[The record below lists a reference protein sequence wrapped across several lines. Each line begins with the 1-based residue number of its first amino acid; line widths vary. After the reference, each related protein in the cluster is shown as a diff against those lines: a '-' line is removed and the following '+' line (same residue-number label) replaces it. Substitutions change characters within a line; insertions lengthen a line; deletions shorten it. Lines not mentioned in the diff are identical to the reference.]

1 MAVDVNTRI
10 VIATE
15 AGDSLRQINSVRGG
29 IAQISDAR
37 LNDLR
42 ITQAKARLE
51 LAEYKSAIAAQK
63 AYNAEIKAE
72 GAQKR
77 LNFRKSNGAT
87 PKEIQKMSEMVDNL
101 RMNYLTLANAEA
113 GANLSAYQAKLN
125 LDNLNKSLNE
135 NFSATEK
142 CSRNLRKFSAS
153 ATAARTAGRLFGIDV
168 SEGVNPAL
176 VKQGIIVAGVSSSFK
191 VAGTVLSWYAH
202 RFDEYAEIA
211 DRNSQSTRETYKAYL
226 KNIEAQRDA
235 ISSLKELNQNESL
248 SNTQRLESS
257 RLIKNLGSDYKN
269 LGIEI
274 DSATGKIKNLNDVQL
289 KISERQKKESLRQIQ
304 SNIDTITAQLEIE
317 RDKLN
322 DAGWSGWW
330 FAGIPQLVT
339 WDSRTRIGGVEE
351 AREAQKNIIRLQSEM
366 NDLLMQ
372 RHDIQKINPQY
383 DYIAAIED
391 RKNAIDNLIKSEK
404 KENQISRLKE
414 IGGGRTSDWLQA
426 EIKLREKIPDI
437 SEKEISQYKSFWEEE
452 KKRDNEYK
460 ISSIH
465 AEKMKNLRNEL
476 QIEKALAAGDEKRA
490 MILKLQN
497 ELQREG
503 YEYGSK
509 EMRDVIA
516 ERLKIYNLQKSGNVR
531 GSDFSE
537 YRFRSSSQAAV
548 LANSV
553 EAIRLQSRRISKSPE
568 MKIQEQQ
575 LDVLNKI
582 RVGIEKIS
590 GPQRTSALIARG

>member
-1 MAVDVNTRI
+1 MADVNTRI

-77 LNFRKSNGAT
+77 LNFRKSNGAS

-135 NFSATEK
+135 NFSATGK
-142 CSRNLRKFSAS
+142 CSRKLREFSAS

-176 VKQGIIVAGVSSSFK
+176 VKQGIIVAGAVSLFK
-191 VAGTVLSWYAH
+191 SAGTVLSWYAH
-202 RFDEYAEIA
+202 RFDKYAEIA

-226 KNIEAQRDA
+226 KNVDAQRDA

-257 RLIKNLGSDYKN
+257 RLIKKLGSDYKN

-274 DSATGKIKNLNDVQL
+274 DSATGKIKNFNDVQL

-330 FAGIPQLVT
+330 LAGIPQLVT
-339 WDSRTRIGGVEE
+339 WDSRTRIGGVKE
-351 AREAQKNIIRLQSEM
+351 AREAQKNIIRLQAEM
-366 NDLLMQ
+366 NELLMQ
-372 RHDIQKINPQY
+372 RHDIQKINPQD
-383 DYIAAIED
+383 DYNAAIED
-391 RKNAIDNLIKSEK
+391 RKNAIDNLIESEK
-404 KENQISRLKE
+404 RRNRISRLKE
-414 IGGGRTSDWLQA
+414 IGGGKTYDWLQA
-426 EIKLREKIPDI
+426 EIKLRKKFPDI
-437 SEKEISQYKSFWEEE
+437 SEKEISQYKTFWEEE

-460 ISSIH
+460 ISSLH

-509 EMRDVIA
+509 EMRDVIS
-516 ERLKIYNLQKSGNVR
+516 ERLKIYNLQKRGNIR

>member
-1 MAVDVNTRI
+1 MADVNTRI
-10 VIATE
+10 VIAAE

-77 LNFRKSNGAT
+77 LNFRKSNGET

-176 VKQGIIVAGVSSSFK
+176 VKQGIIVAGVVSLFKSS
-191 VAGTVLSWYAH
+191 GTVLSWYAH

-211 DRNSQSTRETYKAYL
+211 DRNTQSTRETYKAYL
-226 KNIEAQRDA
+226 KNVEAQRDA

-289 KISERQKKESLRQIQ
+289 KISEQQKKESLRQIQ

-330 FAGIPQLVT
+330 LAGIPQLVT
-339 WDSRTRIGGVEE
+339 WDSRTRIGGENE
-351 AREAQKNIIRLQSEM
+351 AREAQKNIIRLQNEM
-366 NDLLMQ
+366 NELLMQ
-372 RHDIQKINPQY
+372 RHDIQKINPQD
-383 DYIAAIED
+383 DYNAAIED
-391 RKNAIDNLIKSEK
+391 RKTAIDNLIESEK
-404 KENQISRLKE
+404 KENQISRLKG
-414 IGGGRTSDWLQA
+414 IGGGKTSDWLQA

-509 EMRDVIA
+509 EMREVIA
-516 ERLKIYNLQKSGNVR
+516 ERMKIYNLQKSGNVR

>member
-1 MAVDVNTRI
+1 MADVNTRI
-10 VIATE
+10 VIAAE

-77 LNFRKSNGAT
+77 LNFRKSNGASL
-87 PKEIQKMSEMVDNL
+87 KEIQKMSEMVDNL

-135 NFSATEK
+135 NFSATGK
-142 CSRNLRKFSAS
+142 CSQNLRKFSAS

-176 VKQGIIVAGVSSSFK
+176 VKQGIIIAGVVSLFK
-191 VAGTVLSWYAH
+191 SAGTVLSWYAH
-202 RFDEYAEIA
+202 RFDEAAEIA

-257 RLIKNLGSDYKN
+257 RLIKNLGSDYKS

-330 FAGIPQLVT
+330 LAGIPQLVT
-339 WDSRTRIGGVEE
+339 WDSRTRIGGENE
-351 AREAQKNIIRLQSEM
+351 AREAQKNIIRLQNEM
-366 NDLLMQ
+366 NELLMQ
-372 RHDIQKINPQY
+372 RHDIQKINPQD
-383 DYIAAIED
+383 DYNAAIED
-391 RKNAIDNLIKSEK
+391 RKTAIDNLIESEK
-404 KENQISRLKE
+404 KENQISRLKG
-414 IGGGRTSDWLQA
+414 IGGGKTSDWLQA

-437 SEKEISQYKSFWEEE
+437 SEKEISQYKAFWEEE

-582 RVGIEKIS
+582 RAGIEKIS

>member
-1 MAVDVNTRI
+1 M
-10 VIATE
+10 
-15 AGDSLRQINSVRGG
+15 G
-29 IAQISDAR
+29 
-37 LNDLR
+37 
-42 ITQAKARLE
+42 
-51 LAEYKSAIAAQK
+51 SALGLGTDCTIR
-63 AYNAEIKAE
+63 N
-72 GAQKR
+72 
-77 LNFRKSNGAT
+77 
-87 PKEIQKMSEMVDNL
+87 MV
-101 RMNYLTLANAEA
+101 
-113 GANLSAYQAKLN
+113 
-125 LDNLNKSLNE
+125 
-135 NFSATEK
+135 
-142 CSRNLRKFSAS
+142 SAS

-176 VKQGIIVAGVSSSFK
+176 VKQGIIVAGTVSLFK
-191 VAGTVLSWYAH
+191 SVGTVFSWYAH

-211 DRNSQSTRETYKAYL
+211 DRNSQSMRETYKAYL
-226 KNIEAQRDA
+226 KNVEAQRDA

-257 RLIKNLGSDYKN
+257 RLIKKLGSDYKN

-274 DSATGKIKNLNDVQL
+274 DSATGKIKNFNDVQL

-317 RDKLN
+317 RDRLN
-322 DAGWSGWW
+322 DAGWSIGG
-330 FAGIPQLVT
+330 FL
-339 WDSRTRIGGVEE
+339 WDSTIRIGGREQ
-351 AREAQKNIIRLQSEM
+351 AREAQKNIIRLQAEM
-366 NDLLMQ
+366 NELLMQ
-372 RHDIQKINPQY
+372 RHDIQKINPQD
-383 DYIAAIED
+383 DYNAAIED
-391 RKNAIDNLIKSEK
+391 RKNAIDNLIESEK
-404 KENQISRLKE
+404 RRNRISRLKE
-414 IGGGRTSDWLQA
+414 IGGGKTYDWLQA
-426 EIKLREKIPDI
+426 EIKLRKKFPDI
-437 SEKEISQYKSFWEEE
+437 SEKEISQYKTFWEEE

-516 ERLKIYNLQKSGNVR
+516 ERLKIYNLQKSGNIR

>member
-1 MAVDVNTRI
+1 MADVNTRI
-10 VIATE
+10 VIAAE

-77 LNFRKSNGAT
+77 LNFRKSNGAS

-176 VKQGIIVAGVSSSFK
+176 IKQGVIVAGVSSSFK

-274 DSATGKIKNLNDVQL
+274 DSATGKIKNFNDVQL

-330 FAGIPQLVT
+330 LAGIPQLVT
-339 WDSRTRIGGVEE
+339 WDSRTRIGGVKE
-351 AREAQKNIIRLQSEM
+351 AREAQKNIIRLQAEM
-366 NDLLMQ
+366 SDLLMQ
-372 RHDIQKINPQY
+372 RHDIQKINPQD
-383 DYIAAIED
+383 DYNAAIED
-391 RKNAIDNLIKSEK
+391 RKNAIDNLIESEK
-404 KENQISRLKE
+404 RRNRISRLKE
-414 IGGGRTSDWLQA
+414 IGEGKTYDWLQA
-426 EIKLREKIPDI
+426 EIKLRKKFPDI
-437 SEKEISQYKSFWEEE
+437 SEKEISQYKTFWEEE
-452 KKRDNEYK
+452 KKRDKEYK
-460 ISSIH
+460 ISSLH

>member
-1 MAVDVNTRI
+1 MAEINTRI

-125 LDNLNKSLNE
+125 LDKLNKSLNE
-135 NFSATEK
+135 NFSATGK
-142 CSRNLRKFSAS
+142 CSRNLREFSAS

-176 VKQGIIVAGVSSSFK
+176 VKQGIIVAGVVSLFK
-191 VAGTVLSWYAH
+191 SVGTVFSWYAN
-202 RFDEYAEIA
+202 RFDKYAEIA
-211 DRNSQSTRETYKAYL
+211 DRNSQSMRETYKAYL
-226 KNIEAQRDA
+226 KNVEAQRDA

-257 RLIKNLGSDYKN
+257 RLIKNLGSDYKS
-269 LGIEI
+269 LGIEV
-274 DSATGKIKNLNDVQL
+274 DSVTGKIKNLNDVQL

-317 RDKLN
+317 WDRLN
-322 DAGWSGWW
+322 DAGWSIGG
-330 FAGIPQLVT
+330 FVR
-339 WDSRTRIGGVEE
+339 DSTIRIGGEE
-351 AREAQKNIIRLQSEM
+351 RAREAQKNIIRLQSEM
-366 NDLLMQ
+366 NELLMQ
-372 RHDIQKINPQY
+372 RHDIQKINPQD
-383 DYIAAIED
+383 DYNAAIED
-391 RKNAIDNLIKSEK
+391 RKNAIDNLIESEK
-404 KENQISRLKE
+404 KENQISRLKR

-437 SEKEISQYKSFWEEE
+437 SEKEISQYKAFWEEE

-582 RVGIEKIS
+582 RAGIEKIS

>member
-1 MAVDVNTRI
+1 MADVNTRI

-15 AGDSLRQINSVRGG
+15 AGDSLRQINSVKGG

-176 VKQGIIVAGVSSSFK
+176 VKQGIIVAGVVSSFK
-191 VAGTVLSWYAH
+191 SAGTVLSWYAH
-202 RFDEYAEIA
+202 RFDEAAEIA

-330 FAGIPQLVT
+330 LAGIPQLVT

-351 AREAQKNIIRLQSEM
+351 AREAQKNIIRLQNEM
-366 NDLLMQ
+366 NELLMQ
-372 RHDIQKINPQY
+372 RHDIQKINPQD
-383 DYIAAIED
+383 DYNAAIED
-391 RKNAIDNLIKSEK
+391 RKNAIDNLIESEK
-404 KENQISRLKE
+404 KENQISRLKG

-437 SEKEISQYKSFWEEE
+437 SEKEISQYKAFWEEE

>member
-1 MAVDVNTRI
+1 MADVNTRI
-10 VIATE
+10 VIAAE

-77 LNFRKSNGAT
+77 LNFRKSNGAS

-176 VKQGIIVAGVSSSFK
+176 IKQGVIVAGVSSSFK

-235 ISSLKELNQNESL
+235 ISSLKELNKNESL

-274 DSATGKIKNLNDVQL
+274 DSATGKIKNFNDVQL

-330 FAGIPQLVT
+330 LAGIPQLVT
-339 WDSRTRIGGVEE
+339 WDSRTRIGGVKE
-351 AREAQKNIIRLQSEM
+351 AREAQKNIIRLQAEM

-372 RHDIQKINPQY
+372 RHDIQKINPQD
-383 DYIAAIED
+383 DYNAAIED
-391 RKNAIDNLIKSEK
+391 RKNAIDNLIESEK
-404 KENQISRLKE
+404 RRNRISRLKE
-414 IGGGRTSDWLQA
+414 IGEGKTYDWLQA
-426 EIKLREKIPDI
+426 EIKLRKKFPDI
-437 SEKEISQYKSFWEEE
+437 SEKEISQYKAFWEEE

>member
-29 IAQISDAR
+29 ISQISDAR

-77 LNFRKSNGAT
+77 LNFRKSNGAS

-135 NFSATEK
+135 NFSETEK

-176 VKQGIIVAGVSSSFK
+176 VKQGIIVAGVVSLFK
-191 VAGTVLSWYAH
+191 SAGTVLSWYAH
-202 RFDEYAEIA
+202 RFDKYAEIA
-211 DRNSQSTRETYKAYL
+211 DRNSQSTRETYKSYL
-226 KNIEAQRDA
+226 KNVEAQRDA
-235 ISSLKELNQNESL
+235 ISSLKELNKNESL

-257 RLIKNLGSDYKN
+257 RLIKKLGSDYKS

-274 DSATGKIKNLNDVQL
+274 DSATGKIKNFNDVQL
-289 KISERQKKESLRQIQ
+289 KLSERQKKESLRQIQ

-317 RDKLN
+317 RDKLG
-322 DAGWSGWW
+322 DAGWSLLGP
-330 FAGIPQLVT
+330 FYST
-339 WDSRTRIGGVEE
+339 KMRIGGTAE
-351 AREAQKNIIRLQSEM
+351 AREAQKNIIRLQAEM
-366 NDLLMQ
+366 NELLMQ
-372 RHDIQKINPQY
+372 RHDIQKINPQD
-383 DYIAAIED
+383 DYNAAIED
-391 RKNAIDNLIKSEK
+391 RKNAIDNLIESEK
-404 KENQISRLKE
+404 RRNRISRLKE
-414 IGGGRTSDWLQA
+414 IGGGKTYDWLQA
-426 EIKLREKIPDI
+426 EIKLRKKFPDI
-437 SEKEISQYKSFWEEE
+437 SEKEISQYRAFWEEE